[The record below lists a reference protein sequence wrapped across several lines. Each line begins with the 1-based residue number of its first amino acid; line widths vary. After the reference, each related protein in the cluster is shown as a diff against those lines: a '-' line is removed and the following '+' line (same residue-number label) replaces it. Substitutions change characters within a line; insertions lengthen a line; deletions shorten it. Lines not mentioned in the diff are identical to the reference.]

1 MLGPLDARL
10 PDFAKNLAADFRFT
24 RRAAAHQPLRRGH
37 DTDAQPAHDR
47 ANIVRAEIRT
57 SARARNALQ
66 ASDHAAAVRRVLQ
79 ENAQH
84 LAGLVFVDQLIGRDV
99 ALVLENA
106 RDFGLEFGDR
116 NVDTLVLGGRRI
128 AEARQ
133 KIGYGVR
140 LHNSPKRGLPTGF
153 RDAGNFSLERHAAE
167 ADAAHLELAD
177 IAARAAADA
186 ATVAYPHLEFRLL
199 ERLGDFCCACHLLR
213 DPFFAKR
220 NSEPL
225 EQFAALLVV
234 LGAGGHGDVHALDL
248 VHARVID
255 LREH

>member
-84 LAGLVFVDQLIGRDV
+84 LAGLVFVDQLVGRDV

-106 RDFGLEFGDR
+106 RDFGLE
-116 NVDTLVLGGRRI
+116 LGGRRV

-153 RDAGNFSLERHAAE
+153 RDAGNFSLERHAE
-167 ADAAHLELAD
+167 ETDAAHLELAD
-177 IAARAAADA
+177 IAA
-186 ATVAYPHLEFRLL
+186 
-199 ERLGDFCCACHLLR
+199 
-213 DPFFAKR
+213 
-220 NSEPL
+220 
-225 EQFAALLVV
+225 
-234 LGAGGHGDVHALDL
+234 
-248 VHARVID
+248 
-255 LREH
+255 